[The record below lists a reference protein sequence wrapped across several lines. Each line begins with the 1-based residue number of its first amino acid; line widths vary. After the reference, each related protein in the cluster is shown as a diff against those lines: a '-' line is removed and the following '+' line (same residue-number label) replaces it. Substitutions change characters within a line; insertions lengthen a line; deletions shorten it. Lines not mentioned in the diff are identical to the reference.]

1 MNVKKEKGKMEIKRM
16 KRNLLKEL
24 SLFDGVAP
32 ETLEYL
38 WKAGK
43 VYEYPKGTILMRGK
57 ETVSYVYIQLSG
69 KSIQYNLTHNGK
81 RKILFIF
88 GRDTLLN
95 EHVFNHHVTSIYSET
110 LEKSEFFVIPVAE
123 FIKQMEVDFKLTE
136 RVLEAQERKM
146 WRLSHQL
153 KNTMSSIY
161 LERKLA
167 SKLWKLSRDFGIDK
181 EYGREIDI
189 NMTITFLADM
199 LGVSRETTSRVCST
213 LIEQG
218 LIKVNKKRI
227 VVVNLEKL
235 RMFYR
240 VGKIE

>member
-1 MNVKKEKGKMEIKRM
+1 MGEKTK
-16 KRNLLKEL
+16 KRNPFMEMPM
-24 SLFDGVAP
+24 FHGVAS
-32 ETLEYL
+32 ETVEYL
-38 WKAGK
+38 WKVGK
-43 VYEYPKGTILMRGK
+43 VQEYPKGTLLIRGK
-57 ETVSYVYIQLSG
+57 EKVPYIYIQLSG
-69 KSIQYNLTHNGK
+69 KSIQYNLTLNGK

-95 EHVFNHHVTSIYSET
+95 EHIFDHHMTSIYCET
-110 LEKSEFFVIPVAE
+110 IEKSKVFVIPVAE
-123 FIKQMEVDFKLTE
+123 FIKQMEQDFKLTE
-136 RVLEAQERKM
+136 NVLEIQERKM

-167 SKLWKLSRDFGIDK
+167 SKLWKLSRDFGVDK

-213 LIEQG
+213 LVEEG
-218 LIKVNKKRI
+218 LIKVRKKRI
-227 VVVNLEKL
+227 VVANLDRL

-240 VGKIE
+240 MGKIE